1 MEGQNSMIDE
11 KVYKL
16 KDGEEKILLSYVMF
30 NDKRY
35 LLLSDEMTEDFQV
48 AYEEKNELIYLNK
61 KDEIY
66 NTVLSMLCDKLTK
79 EINEI

>member
-1 MEGQNSMIDE
+1 
-11 KVYKL
+11 
-16 KDGEEKILLSYVMF
+16 MF

-66 NTVLSMLCDKLTK
+66 NKVLSMLCDKLTK
-79 EINEI
+79 EINEIWHYSKNVVEYAANKEE

>member
-61 KDEIY
+61 KDAIY
-66 NTVLSMLCDKLTK
+66 DTVLSMLSDKLTK

>member
-66 NTVLSMLCDKLTK
+66 NKVLSMLCDKLTK